1 MACCAA
7 RRRQEF
13 VKPWS
18 MSSFLL
24 AALPAPFDW
33 LSWGLLA
40 GPVGLIL
47 MGVGAT
53 VLRLDAERDADV
65 DASRG

>member
-1 MACCAA
+1 
-7 RRRQEF
+7 
-13 VKPWS
+13 

-33 LSWGLLA
+33 MSWGLLA

-53 VLRLDAERDADV
+53 VLRRSAEHDADI
-65 DASRG
+65 DAL

>member
-1 MACCAA
+1 
-7 RRRQEF
+7 
-13 VKPWS
+13 
-18 MSSFLL
+18 MSGFLL

-47 MGVGAT
+47 LGVGAA
-53 VLRLDAERDADV
+53 VLRRGGGRNADLD
-65 DASRG
+65 GL